1 MQLLDDHLFKLWNE
15 KKVAEQDVIAKSQ
28 NPDEL
33 IARIEKAKRGIYD
46 EPEK

>member
-1 MQLLDDHLFKLWNE
+1 MLFRSHLFKLWNE
-15 KKVAEQDVIAKSQ
+15 KKVSEADVIAKSQ

-46 EPEK
+46 DDKEK